1 MKVETKSLIV
11 YVVIGIIV
19 GYISSLSRISYGD
32 LGNYLSLILAI
43 IFFFITAVILRKILK
58 ANEKFKWFWSN
69 GGWVYVFVWFISWI
83 IFLQPF
89 L

>member
-19 GYISSLSRISYGD
+19 GYISSLARISYGD
-32 LGNYLSLILAI
+32 YGNYLSVLLAV
-43 IFFFITAVILRKILK
+43 IFFFMTALVSRKILK
-58 ANEKFKWFWSN
+58 TNEKFKWFWSN